1 MTNLHHPDFCSCRAC
16 LIDAARRLVGQLGPG
31 EARAAARHTVIPAD
45 IMGEA
50 IAGQA
55 VAPAGSASQQNSEG
69 NSVVGQIVARDHDDS
84 PVPFT
89 GRVLGQV
96 DEETLEVAWGSEQ
109 DADYPRGTY
118 EPADGLRPIRS
129 NG

>member
-1 MTNLHHPDFCSCRAC
+1 VDN
-16 LIDAARRLVGQLGPG
+16 DASGRV
-31 EARAAARHTVIPAD
+31 EAGRNSAD
-45 IMGEA
+45 NKE
-50 IAGQA
+50 
-55 VAPAGSASQQNSEG
+55 QQVSES
-69 NSVVGQIVARDHDDS
+69 NSVVGQIVARNYDDS

-118 EPADGLRPIRS
+118 KPVDGLRPIRS
-129 NG
+129 